1 MVVGSLVEPRGCA
14 AVLEFLRT
22 SPVQVR
28 RNRSPLGSVGCS
40 NIQLLPLMRPFLAA
54 LAAVTLASALVGADR
69 MVVTATNSLSE
80 ARPSET
86 IVVPFA
92 EVRRVLGDDIPM
104 HNVQVRELPSGKI
117 VPAQVLNFRPNLRPA
132 VYDDLVF
139 QHDFTTGESSVTFVV
154 ERTKAPV
161 APFETKVFAR
171 HVPER
176 HDDFAWENDRIG
188 HRIYGPELDSPA
200 AGKSRLKTS
209 GIDVWAKRVRYP
221 IVDRWYSKGHDAY
234 HVDTGEGIDTYTV
247 RTGRGC
253 GGTGVW
259 DGQQLWVSG
268 NWASW
273 RVLANG
279 PIRAVF
285 EITYAPWEAGPG
297 IKVSETKRFTVDA
310 GQNLDRIESTFSIEG
325 GNGEATIAV
334 GLQIPPDAKLA
345 AEFQDEKLAL
355 SGQWQ
360 EYAKAG
366 GMGIGAILEQPTK
379 LTGFAV
385 GACEAD
391 SKDRDK
397 LSNRLLLTRIKHG
410 ETLAYRAGAGW
421 VHSGDFANSG
431 AWKAYLEAV
440 ARRLAAPVTL
450 KISTETQP

>member
-1 MVVGSLVEPRGCA
+1 
-14 AVLEFLRT
+14 
-22 SPVQVR
+22 
-28 RNRSPLGSVGCS
+28 
-40 NIQLLPLMRPFLAA
+40 MRPLLAA
-54 LAAVTLASALVGADR
+54 LAAVSFVSVLVGAER
-69 MVVTATNSLSE
+69 AVITVSHVLTE

-86 IVVPFA
+86 IVIPFA
-92 EVRRVLGDDIPM
+92 EVRRVLGEDVPM
-104 HNVQVRELPSGKI
+104 HNVQVRELASGKI

-139 QHDFTTGESSVTFVV
+139 QHDFAAGEQSAKFVL
-154 ERTKAPV
+154 ERTSAPV
-161 APFETKVFAR
+161 PPFESKVFAR

-176 HDDFAWENDRIG
+176 HDDFAWENDRIA

-200 AGKSRLKTS
+200 AGKSRLRTS

-259 DGQQLWVSG
+259 DGKQLWVSG

-273 RVLANG
+273 KVLANG

-297 IKVSETKRFTVDA
+297 VKVSETKRFTVDA
-310 GQNLDRIESTFSIEG
+310 GHNLDRIESTYSIEG
-325 GNGEATIAV
+325 GNGEATIAI
-334 GLQIPPDAKLA
+334 GLQIPPDAKLTS
-345 AEFQDEKLAL
+345 EFQDEKLAL

-360 EYAKAG
+360 EYPKSYG
-366 GMGIGAILEQPTK
+366 SMGIGAVLERPAL

-391 SKDRDK
+391 TKDRDK
-397 LSNRLLLTRIKHG
+397 LTNRLLLTRIKHG
-410 ETLAYRAGAGW
+410 ETLAFRAGAGW
-421 VHSGDFANSG
+421 VHSGDFADSG

-440 ARRLAAPVTL
+440 ARRLAAPVNVQ
-450 KISTETQP
+450 ISTETKP